1 MNHTENIFGSANNNY
16 SYALSYGVNGGDT
29 SFISGN
35 TNLIVG
41 GGYQGNHSCVI
52 NSASS
57 YPYYGVYNGLDVQCM
72 NRGIVKSANAMTI
85 YSSHNGN
92 NGETGSAYCY
102 SNCNLNYCCCNNFD
116 GVCANEGLYVA
127 FLRTDSNFYT
137 DTTTPYPADHPP
149 HHVVPTEV
157 KPATA
162 MDDDELFLAA
172 SYHPKR
178 QELLTHLVV
187 DVLGERENE
196 ATTAGGGADGWKAT
210 QSIADSL
217 KKTNI
222 SPAELHA
229 MVLWLAI
236 RRGMQTT
243 DKAVMIVGLR
253 KHQQEQVEKAFGDKT
268 ALHRAVL
275 FVSAPNDGLVAP
287 NSLPVPPTSCQWVIM
302 FAGAPSSWFK
312 EILSFRKDVSID
324 HYRHIEEII
333 KAIRE
338 MLQSDKYAVKQS
350 STMIDKLLEM
360 K

>member
-1 MNHTENIFGSANNNY
+1 
-16 SYALSYGVNGGDT
+16 
-29 SFISGN
+29 
-35 TNLIVG
+35 
-41 GGYQGNHSCVI
+41 
-52 NSASS
+52 
-57 YPYYGVYNGLDVQCM
+57 
-72 NRGIVKSANAMTI
+72 
-85 YSSHNGN
+85 
-92 NGETGSAYCY
+92 
-102 SNCNLNYCCCNNFD
+102 
-116 GVCANEGLYVA
+116 
-127 FLRTDSNFYT
+127 
-137 DTTTPYPADHPP
+137 
-149 HHVVPTEV
+149 
-157 KPATA
+157 

-312 EILSFRKDVSID
+312 EILSFRKDVSIV